1 MNTVD
6 AMAQLLREAGVTRF
20 VCFPTSPVIEAMANV
35 GMRPIICRQERVD
48 VGIADGIARA
58 SAETAV
64 FAMQF
69 GPGVENAFAGITT
82 AYSDSSPV
90 LLLPAGPS
98 AHEAGRAGLFR
109 PRPQPA
115 VGNQAV

>member
-6 AMAQLLREAGVTRF
+6 AMAQLLREAGVKRF
-20 VCFPTSPVIEAMANV
+20 VCFPTSPVIESLANV
-35 GMRPIICRQERVD
+35 GMRPIICRQERVG

-58 SAETAV
+58 SAGAETAI

-82 AYSDSSPV
+82 AFSDNSPST
-90 LLLPAGPS
+90 L
-98 AHEAGRAGLFR
+98 R
-109 PRPQPA
+109 
-115 VGNQAV
+115 